1 MAVKLS
7 RTVRALH
14 QDSPGFAH
22 MLWVIAIILLGIWL
36 TWFIGGRVSVYQVSK
51 KARIEVAAA
60 AHTIAPLTAGK
71 INTTSLV
78 IGKAVKAGQILV
90 QLDDQAERLAL
101 KEVEAK
107 LVALPAQ
114 MAAIQQELNSL
125 LSAKVQGQQTLLAAK
140 QSAQFHAEEMA
151 VAEEFAKENAKRLY
165 EESEIGGVARIE
177 AIKAAAEADKLK
189 ASSLALKAEVIRVKH
204 DAMTR
209 AEQDQVQIEKLKQQI
224 LVLAAEHK
232 LAEVEAERL
241 KVDISKRVL
250 RAPIAGKIG
259 EVLPL
264 KTGSYVA
271 EGQRLASIVPQGQV
285 MIVAEFAPADVSGK
299 LRPGQDSVMRLDG
312 FPWAQYGM
320 VNAKVSRVA
329 SEVHEGLIRVELTPI
344 VDAKTRALIKHG
356 LPGSVEV
363 NIETLSPMWLALR
376 SMGQWLDHPKEAMV
390 GRVELPALR
399 TTTSSAFAISEVAP

>member
-14 QDSPGFAH
+14 QDSPRFAH
-22 MLWVIAIILLGIWL
+22 VLWMIAFVMVAIWL
-36 TWFIGGRVSVYQVSK
+36 AWFIGGRVSVYQVSK

-71 INTTSLV
+71 INTTWLV
-78 IGKAVKAGQILV
+78 IGKQVKAGEILV
-90 QLDDQAERLAL
+90 QLDDQVERLAL

-107 LVALPAQ
+107 LQGLPAQ
-114 MAAIQQELNSL
+114 IAGIQQEINSVS
-125 LSAKVQGQQTLLAAK
+125 SAKLQGQHTLVAAK
-140 QSAQFHAEEMA
+140 QSAQFHAEEIA
-151 VAEEFAKENAKRLY
+151 VAEKFAQENAKRLH

-177 AIKAAAEADKLK
+177 AMKAAAEADKLK
-189 ASSLALKAEVIRVKH
+189 ASSLALNAEVVRVER

-209 AEQDQVQIEKLKQQI
+209 AEQDQAQIEKLKQHI
-224 LVLAAEHK
+224 LSFEAEQR

-241 KVDISKRVL
+241 RVELRKRVL
-250 RAPIAGKIG
+250 RAPIAGRVG
-259 EVLPL
+259 EVLTL

-320 VNAKVSRVA
+320 VKAKVSRVA

-344 VDAKTRALIKHG
+344 VDAQSQALIKHG

-376 SMGQWLDHPKEAMV
+376 SMGQWLDHPQEALAENV
-390 GRVELPALR
+390 APPTLNS
-399 TTTSSAFAISEVAP
+399 TSSPLMAMREVTP